1 MRIDTSDTNIEL
13 KLFSRVLK
21 SMNRNSDRYMYIRN
35 MLVVC
40 TYVSINL
47 LILGWNSNFAGQSH
61 FSEYM
66 NFQYWLELLTIQYIL
81 ALVPSPNIS
90 FTLKAYFYLTDQFV
104 NPPENQQHNF
114 QVFMLL
120 FYRRLDVNVST
131 YLLIFSFDSAII
143 WNWQSVFA
151 IV

>member
-81 ALVPSPNIS
+81 ALVLSPNIS